1 MPEASKISKGRAM
14 VNLLQLEQDE
24 KVTTIIPIA
33 EGQEKTNLVMATKRG
48 LIKKTALSEFESIRK
63 VGKIAIKLVDDD
75 ELISVGLTGGE
86 DEILIASNNGKC
98 IRFSEKDVRLMGRV
112 SQGVK
117 SMDIGKNDLIVDM
130 SVVDP
135 ESELITITEY
145 GFGKRSSI
153 AEYRL
158 QTRGG
163 KGVKAGNFNEQ
174 TGHLVALKQVSKD
187 EDLMIIADNGVI
199 IRTPIEEISL
209 ISRSTKGVKVMKLR
223 DDAKIVSVALALKED
238 EEPETAEE
246 MVVEQI
252 QNNQEDDNL
261 LE

>member
-1 MPEASKISKGRAM
+1 M
-14 VNLLQLEQDE
+14 
-24 KVTTIIPIA
+24 
-33 EGQEKTNLVMATKRG
+33 
-48 LIKKTALSEFESIRK
+48 
-63 VGKIAIKLVDDD
+63 
-75 ELISVGLTGGE
+75 
-86 DEILIASNNGKC
+86 
-98 IRFSEKDVRLMGRV
+98 
-112 SQGVK
+112 
-117 SMDIGKNDLIVDM
+117 
-130 SVVDP
+130 
-135 ESELITITEY
+135 
-145 GFGKRSSI
+145 
-153 AEYRL
+153 

-199 IRTPIEEISL
+199 IRTPIEDISL

-238 EEPETAEE
+238 EEPETAED